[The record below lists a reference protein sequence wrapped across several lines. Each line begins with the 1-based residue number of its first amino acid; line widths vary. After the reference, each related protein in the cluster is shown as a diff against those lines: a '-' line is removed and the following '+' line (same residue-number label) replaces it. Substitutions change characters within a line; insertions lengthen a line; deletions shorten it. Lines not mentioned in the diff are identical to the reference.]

1 MRKEE
6 KDKGMGER
14 RWSWKKENLKRYREK
29 WARKDKEFV

>member
-14 RWSWKKENLKRYREK
+14 RWSWKNEILFEGCPSLEDN
-29 WARKDKEFV
+29 